1 MTSSFSGEELLER
14 VVRFLDRAKFG
25 DAQRLA
31 EQVLRRSSDSADC
44 HYALGLVLTQLDRIP
59 EADRAFARAAE
70 LCPEDYFLPYRL
82 QREEFERLVEE
93 VLASLPTEFGRHLE
107 NVEVAVEEVPSRKLL
122 REGGIEHDILGLYQ
136 GATIQSG
143 DWDFPDRI
151 TLFQR
156 NLENISPDRETLVK
170 EIRGTVLHEVGHH
183 LGMDED
189 HLEEIENELDDE
201 ASSS

>member
-1 MTSSFSGEELLER
+1 LTSSFSGEELLER

-82 QREEFERLVEE
+82 QREAFERVVEE

-107 NVEVAVEEVPSRKLL
+107 NVEVAVEEVPGRKLL
-122 REGGIEHDILGLYQ
+122 REGGIEHDTLGLYQ

-143 DWDFPDRI
+143 DWGFPDRV

-156 NLENISPDRETLVK
+156 NLENISPAPVNAKGVIPRLNTATHADHPACSGILGRTFFV
-170 EIRGTVLHEVGHH
+170 RPGVLG
-183 LGMDED
+183 GGG
-189 HLEEIENELDDE
+189 
-201 ASSS
+201 